1 MSTTVTKTLRV
12 RIKDKHVALLRRM
25 AKEVNTVWNYCNQ
38 ANRDHW
44 RKYHQ
49 HLTGYDLNKLTTG
62 SSPAFQLVGD
72 NTIQAVGQHY
82 ATKRRAS
89 GKSRLRWR
97 RSNRNRRNY
106 SLGWV
111 PFKSRAA
118 TYKDGHLR
126 FAGYNFHVWDSYGL
140 GTQTVVKMVDF
151 SHTLLSAI
159 SENAVCAAPPPQQF
173 KTAPPGNLTREHRTG
188 PCSSLPTGLRP
199 QDSLNRIGSRVAA
212 SPAGVALQAPVSTA
226 PEPHPSTS
234 TRASLASL
242 QVR

>member
-38 ANRDHW
+38 ANQDHW

-89 GKSRLRWR
+89 GKKPTPVAQVKPQPTQLLPRMGAVQKP
-97 RSNRNRRNY
+97 RRNIQRRTPPFRRVQLPRLGLLRTGY
-106 SLGWV
+106 SD
-111 PFKSRAA
+111 RC
-118 TYKDGHLR
+118 KDG
-126 FAGYNFHVWDSYGL
+126 
-140 GTQTVVKMVDF
+140 
-151 SHTLLSAI
+151 
-159 SENAVCAAPPPQQF
+159 
-173 KTAPPGNLTREHRTG
+173 
-188 PCSSLPTGLRP
+188 
-199 QDSLNRIGSRVAA
+199 
-212 SPAGVALQAPVSTA
+212 
-226 PEPHPSTS
+226 
-234 TRASLASL
+234 
-242 QVR
+242 